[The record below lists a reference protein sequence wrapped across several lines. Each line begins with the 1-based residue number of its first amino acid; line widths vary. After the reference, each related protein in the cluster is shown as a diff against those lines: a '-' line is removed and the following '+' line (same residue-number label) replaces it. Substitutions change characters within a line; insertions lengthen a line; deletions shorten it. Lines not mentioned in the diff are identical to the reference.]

1 MTNFFSG
8 IFLFISLIDRWSSMT
23 VPHPELLEARCFLG
37 FPIRNHVIP
46 IPLTLN
52 LKYIKRVN
60 SEETVVLR
68 WWESITG

>member
-1 MTNFFSG
+1 
-8 IFLFISLIDRWSSMT
+8 MT

-52 LKYIKRVN
+52 LKYINRVN

-68 WWESITG
+68 WWESITGNLVLSTKLITLIGHRNEFKR